1 MTQLTIIVAMDS
13 QRGIGIDNTLPWKL
27 PEDMAHFKR
36 VTTGHPIV
44 MGRKT
49 FDSIG
54 RPLPGRR
61 NIVIT
66 RKPDWRH
73 DGVETASSV
82 EAAVALVAGQP
93 AFIIGGADIYR
104 QAMAVADEL
113 IVTEVKKTYNCDAFF
128 PAIDGKQWQE
138 CAREEHASPSAALE
152 YAFVTWRRRPAPLV

>member
-1 MTQLTIIVAMDS
+1 MTQLTIIVAMDT

-66 RKPDWRH
+66 RNPDWRH

-82 EAAVALVAGQP
+82 EAAVALVAGQQ

-104 QAMAVADEL
+104 QAMAVADQL
-113 IVTEVKKTYNCDAFF
+113 IVTEVKQSYACDAFF
-128 PAIDGKQWQE
+128 PPIDSAQWQE
-138 CAREEHASPSAALE
+138 ASREPHTSATAGLE
-152 YAFVTWRRRPAPLV
+152 YAFVTWRRQPAPAA